1 MELRNVAAEAEDLT
15 LSEFIEQVTLV
26 SDQDDVDV
34 TQSRVTLLTLHAAKG
49 LEFPVVFLTGLEDG
63 VLPHS
68 RSLDDGEEM
77 AEERRLFY
85 VGITRAMDRLYLS
98 HAFRRSFF
106 GDSSVS
112 TPSRFLKDLPVELL
126 DGDSSVANRYQQA
139 TTRATSWQWS
149 SSPQQPATRSPRPT
163 SGWNSPRETPLPK
176 PRYETADDDDL
187 DEPRPNSQPQF
198 KTGERVNHA
207 KFGTGTV
214 IESRWVGNDEEVSVA
229 FPGEGIKRLVA
240 SFANLEKVS

>member
-1 MELRNVAAEAEDLT
+1 
-15 LSEFIEQVTLV
+15 
-26 SDQDDVDV
+26 
-34 TQSRVTLLTLHAAKG
+34 
-49 LEFPVVFLTGLEDG
+49 
-63 VLPHS
+63 
-68 RSLDDGEEM
+68 
-77 AEERRLFY
+77 
-85 VGITRAMDRLYLS
+85 MDRLYLS

-112 TPSRFLKDLPVELL
+112 TPSRFLKDLPIELL

-187 DEPRPNSQPQF
+187 DEPRPSSQPQF
-198 KTGERVNHA
+198 KTGERVSHA
-207 KFGTGTV
+207 KFGKGTV
-214 IESRWVGNDEEVSVA
+214 IESRWVGNDEEVTVA

-240 SFANLEKVS
+240 SFARLEKVSSKQ